1 MQELHD
7 CFGNWLGI
15 WQRWCG
21 AACEISY
28 RVTVLKKTYYY
39 SDVIMNAM
47 ASQITGPWIV
57 YPTVCS
63 GAEQRKHRS
72 SASMAFVRGIHRWR
86 VNSSHKGLVTRKN
99 ISIWWRHHV
108 YSTFTV
114 SVLKR
119 PGTVLLSTRSQT
131 RYRTQ
136 SFELP
141 SSRLTCLPSCISF
154 MIAYYSLLKPRTW
167 FNIKI

>member
-1 MQELHD
+1 MLIEMSYLKFSRRREVLCKSYMIALEIDWGYGSGDVEQLVKFQIEL
-7 CFGNWLGI
+7 
-15 WQRWCG
+15 
-21 AACEISY
+21 
-28 RVTVLKKTYYY
+28 LKNIYYY

-72 SASMAFVRGIHRWR
+72 SASMAFVRGIHRWP

-119 PGTVLLSTRSQT
+119 LYAMGFPVLVRCQIHT
-131 RYRTQ
+131 
-136 SFELP
+136 ELG
-141 SSRLTCLPSCISF
+141 SGI
-154 MIAYYSLLKPRTW
+154 
-167 FNIKI
+167 